1 MLKIF
6 KKFFILSFIF
16 VIIFGAV
23 IFIAS
28 KTDKKISRVDVVSN
42 DGLVYISKQDL
53 INKIIGLND
62 KEWFDLNI
70 DTVEKYFYDMK
81 GVDYTLVKKVW
92 PSTLVVYVY
101 DHKPVAYWN
110 NNQILLDNMDIITP
124 VVFNYDQNLPY
135 IDSNDDAGKDYIYET
150 LQELNK
156 VAENNNMQ
164 IVKISYRGNQFS
176 VLLTDDIEVVLGS
189 IKLKKRLNLFF
200 KSYKDVKSYKSVKYF
215 DMRYSD
221 GFAVKYN

>member
-6 KKFFILSFIF
+6 KKFFILGFIF
-16 VIIFGAV
+16 VIILGATV
-23 IFIAS
+23 FIVS
-28 KTDKKISRVDVVSN
+28 KADKKISRVDVVSN

-53 INKIIGLND
+53 IDKIISLNS
-62 KEWFDLNI
+62 KQWFDLDI
-70 DTVEKYFYDMK
+70 DTVEKYFYNMQ

-92 PSTLVVYVY
+92 PSTLVVYIY

-124 VVFNYDQNLPY
+124 VVFDYDKNLPH
-135 IDSNDDAGKDYIYET
+135 IDSNDDASKDYIYET
-150 LQELNK
+150 LLELNK
-156 VAENNNMQ
+156 LAKNNNMQ

-176 VLLTDDIEVVLGS
+176 ILLSDDIEVVLGS
-189 IKLKKRLNLFF
+189 VKLKKRLELFF
-200 KSYKDVKSYKSVKYF
+200 KSYEEVKNYKLAKYF

-221 GFAVKYN
+221 GFAVKL

>member
-6 KKFFILSFIF
+6 KKFSILSFIF

-200 KSYKDVKSYKSVKYF
+200 KSYKDVKNYKSVKYF

>member
-176 VLLTDDIEVVLGS
+176 VLLTDDIEVFLGS

-200 KSYKDVKSYKSVKYF
+200 KSYKDVKNYKSVKYF

>member
-6 KKFFILSFIF
+6 KKFFILGFIF
-16 VIIFGAV
+16 VIVLGATV
-23 IFIAS
+23 FIVS

-53 INKIIGLND
+53 IDKIISLNN
-62 KEWFDLNI
+62 KQWFDLDI
-70 DTVEKYFYDMK
+70 DTVEKYFYNMQ
-81 GVDYTLVKKVW
+81 GVDYTIVKKVW
-92 PSTLVVYVY
+92 PSTLVVYIY

-124 VVFNYDQNLPY
+124 VVFDYDKNLPY
-135 IDSNDDAGKDYIYET
+135 IDSNDDTSKDYIYET
-150 LQELNK
+150 LLELNK
-156 VAENNNMQ
+156 LAKNNKMQ

-176 VLLTDDIEVVLGS
+176 VLLSDDIEVVLGS
-189 IKLKKRLNLFF
+189 VKLKKIRTIF
-200 KSYKDVKSYKSVKYF
+200 KLYKDVKNYKSAKYF

>member
-53 INKIIGLND
+53 IDKIISLNN
-62 KEWFDLNI
+62 KQWFDLNI

-81 GVDYTLVKKVW
+81 GVDYTIVKKVW

-200 KSYKDVKSYKSVKYF
+200 KSYKDVKNYKSVQYF

>member
-6 KKFFILSFIF
+6 KKFFILGFIF
-16 VIIFGAV
+16 VIVLGATV
-23 IFIAS
+23 FIVS

-53 INKIIGLND
+53 IDKIISLNN
-62 KEWFDLNI
+62 KQWFDLDI
-70 DTVEKYFYDMK
+70 DTVEKYFYNMQ

-92 PSTLVVYVY
+92 PSTLVVYIY

-124 VVFNYDQNLPY
+124 VVFDYDKNLPY
-135 IDSNDDAGKDYIYET
+135 IDSNDDTSKDYIYET
-150 LQELNK
+150 LLELNK
-156 VAENNNMQ
+156 LAKNNKMQ

-176 VLLTDDIEVVLGS
+176 VLLSDDIEVVLGS
-189 IKLKKRLNLFF
+189 VKLKKRLELFF
-200 KSYKDVKSYKSVKYF
+200 KSYKDVKNYKSAKYF

>member
-200 KSYKDVKSYKSVKYF
+200 KSYKDVKNYKSVKYF

>member
-1 MLKIF
+1 MLKIL

-70 DTVEKYFYDMK
+70 DTIEKYFYDMK

-135 IDSNDDAGKDYIYET
+135 IDSNDDASKDYIYET

-200 KSYKDVKSYKSVKYF
+200 KSYKDVKNYKSVKYF

>member
-6 KKFFILSFIF
+6 KKFSILSFIF

-135 IDSNDDAGKDYIYET
+135 IDSNDDASKDYIYET

-156 VAENNNMQ
+156 VAENNNIQ

-200 KSYKDVKSYKSVKYF
+200 KSYKDVKNYKSVKYF

>member
-6 KKFFILSFIF
+6 KKFFILGFIF
-16 VIIFGAV
+16 VIVLGATV
-23 IFIAS
+23 FIVS

-53 INKIIGLND
+53 IDKIISLNN
-62 KEWFDLNI
+62 KQWFDLDI
-70 DTVEKYFYDMK
+70 DTVEKYFYNMQ
-81 GVDYTLVKKVW
+81 GVDYTIVKKVW
-92 PSTLVVYVY
+92 PSTLVVYIY

-124 VVFNYDQNLPY
+124 VVFDYDKNLPY
-135 IDSNDDAGKDYIYET
+135 IDSNDDTSKDYIYET
-150 LQELNK
+150 LLELNK
-156 VAENNNMQ
+156 LAKNNKMQ

-176 VLLTDDIEVVLGS
+176 VLLSDDIEVVLGS
-189 IKLKKRLNLFF
+189 VKLKKRLELFF
-200 KSYKDVKSYKSVKYF
+200 KLYKDVKNYKSAKYF